1 MLAATVLAT
10 GLVTYLSGYAQMTHA
25 GYQRV
30 KLQTEERNLRAE
42 QNALLTKKNE
52 QVGKDYVEQWAVSH
66 GFVKPAT
73 PPLVLQCMSLATA
86 REGR

>member
-10 GLVTYLSGYAQMTHA
+10 VLVSYLSGHAQVTHA
-25 GYQRV
+25 AFQRV
-30 KLQTEERNLRAE
+30 KLQMEERNLRAE
-42 QNALLTKKNE
+42 QNALITRKNE
-52 QVGKDYVEQWAVSH
+52 QSGKNLVEQWAESH

-73 PPLVLQCMSLATA
+73 PPLVLQCIS